1 MKSQT
6 FLGRITT
13 FLMSVL
19 LFSTFFFPLMS
30 QPAWANQPT
39 TTVVRNSAQP
49 LCTSESGGLLNKSE
63 CKVNVDSHDTY
74 DSHNTYNIDSH
85 NTLYDNSVKINSS
98 GSVETLLGGAVVG
111 AVGGGAASIALVSG
125 AGSVAGLSAAGI
137 SSGLATVGGVV
148 GGGMAAGLAVSAALP
163 VAATVGVGFAAY
175 QGVKMLT
182 SSHNNKRKVDPSQ
195 Q

>member
-1 MKSQT
+1 MNSQT

-13 FLMSVL
+13 FFMSVL

-49 LCTSESGGLLNKSE
+49 LCTAESRVLGKSE
-63 CKVNVDSHDTY
+63 CNVNIDDRHITYNNDSHDTY
-74 DSHNTYNIDSH
+74 NNDSHDTYN
-85 NTLYDNSVKINSS
+85 NSASPEV
-98 GSVETLLGGAVVG
+98 LLGGAALG
-111 AVGGGAASIALVSG
+111 AITGGAASVMAVSS

-137 SSGLATVGGVV
+137 SSGLAAVGGVV

-163 VAATVGVGFAAY
+163 VVATVGVGLAAY
-175 QGVKMLT
+175 QGVKVLT
-182 SSHNNKRKVDPSQ
+182 SSHHKRKVDQSQ

>member
-1 MKSQT
+1 MKPQT

-30 QPAWANQPT
+30 QPAWANQATPT
-39 TTVVRNSAQP
+39 TVQNSAQP
-49 LCTSESGGLLNKSE
+49 LCTAESRVLGKSE
-63 CKVNVDSHDTY
+63 CNVNIDARDTY
-74 DSHNTYNIDSH
+74 DSHDTYNIDSH
-85 NTLYDNSVKINSS
+85 NTVYDNSVNINNS
-98 GSVETLLGGAVVG
+98 GSLETLLGGAALG
-111 AVGGGAASIALVSG
+111 AVGGGAASVMAVSG

-137 SSGLATVGGVV
+137 SSGLAAVGGVV

-175 QGVKMLT
+175 QGVKVLT
-182 SSHNNKRKVDPSQ
+182 SSHNKRKADQSQ
-195 Q
+195 E